1 MLAIMNRTKHI
12 FTTAFFLLTVV
23 LPAEIS
29 FSSCKSN
36 EIAKKLINSN
46 PAAYN
51 STAVPGKS
59 LKNIEDTESINGILP
74 EHIYIATLTQTF
86 AHGYEFCI
94 SGGRIMMKKKNGS
107 TWNLFL
113 KTGIPFSTKAQL
125 PNTGWFLPPESIT
138 EIAADDDTLIAFDN
152 FGRMYVCPLVKN
164 HFDKKFE
171 WSCTFGWPE
180 KKQLVQNKLVENKRG
195 WATGTRRSNIEWYTD
210 RFGNEH
216 HWGTM
221 GVTTVYFLTKSG
233 REIRFTD
240 SGLPADFSDT
250 ILGPDR
256 GSFTA
261 ESISASGSTIFLID
275 KTGTMFTRL
284 IDYDT
289 MGCDPMFFKYTYVAE
304 KQPYKGSD
312 YRSNFTRWGLPNED
326 WHRQPQIPLMGKARL
341 TKYICIFQ
349 NGKGNDARVLR
360 VAGLSPGGHTGYY
373 WKNLTDV
380 KWQFEKAPLVLPEN
394 SFLPESERGKII
406 RGSKNEYSYAGVI
419 LKDNTTVSSIV
430 CSIDDMTLTSEGSCT
445 LKITKGSETKH
456 IPLYLVEMWTY
467 MTRYDPVFD
476 NTPKSF
482 FVTPHFNEKD
492 ITSSDEEFNELLSDL
507 FKGRNLELFST
518 TATAVGPYLTF
529 NFKKDDTPY
538 TVLLHSSGK
547 SEQSF
552 SVLQPDGED
561 EGRENTTRLDTEKTY
576 TAGDL
581 SLIDAVAEANR
592 QRVSEID
599 RKIKKYKE
607 DATVTGIS
615 RWGYTIADT
624 LAALTLLK
632 KVDMPKIKT
641 MTSFG
646 GRLMSQNA
654 DNFQFLSEYKSFEY
668 PYEKQLAEN
677 TITEC
682 MNLKRKIG
690 ETGKAETD
698 TLFRND
704 YPGYFDMIRL
714 PQEIQGTVLINR
726 KPADAVI
733 WRVDTVSTMPVLLAE
748 YGKGSSR
755 QYIIIEFTSFL
766 SDIRSFLEQNEGVTD
781 SIHPFTSDVVF
792 HVLSA
797 DNSVFKKSWFEKY
810 IVDNTG
816 TFTWDGTGVQVTL
829 QREESNDI
837 NFFISGKELND
848 DD

>member
-1 MLAIMNRTKHI
+1 MLAGMNRTKPI

-36 EIAKKLINSN
+36 KISEKLINPN

-59 LKNIEDTESINGILP
+59 LKNIENSESINGKLP
-74 EHIYIATLTQTF
+74 EHIFIATLTQAF

-94 SGGRIMMKKKNGS
+94 SGGRIMMKKKNSS

-113 KTGIPFSTKAQL
+113 KTGLPFSQKMQL

-195 WATGTRRSNIEWYTD
+195 WATATRRSNIKWYTD

-221 GVTTVYFLTKSG
+221 GVTTVYFLTKDG

-250 ILGPDR
+250 ILGPAR

-261 ESISASGSTIFLID
+261 ENISASGSTVFLID

-312 YRSNFTRWGLPNED
+312 YRSNFTHWGLPNED

-341 TKYICIFQ
+341 TKHICIFQ

-360 VAGLSPGGHTGYY
+360 VAGLSPEGHTGYY
-373 WKNLTDV
+373 WKNLTDI
-380 KWQFEKAPLVLPEN
+380 KWQFEKAPLVLTEG

-406 RGSKNEYSYAGVI
+406 RGNKNEYSYTGVV
-419 LKDNTTVSSIV
+419 LKDNTTVSGIV

-445 LKITKGSETKH
+445 LKITKGTETKQ

-482 FVTPHFNEKD
+482 FVTPHFDAKN
-492 ITSSDEEFNELLSDL
+492 ITSSDAGFNNLLSDL
-507 FKGRNLELFST
+507 FQGRNLELFSA
-518 TATAVGPYLTF
+518 TATAAGPYLTF
-529 NFKKDDTPY
+529 NFRKDTTAY

-547 SEQSF
+547 SEQAF
-552 SVLQPDGED
+552 AGIQAVNTD
-561 EGRENTTRLDTEKTY
+561 ENREQNARLDTKKTY
-576 TAGDL
+576 TAGDIP
-581 SLIDAVAEANR
+581 LIDAVAEMNR
-592 QRVSEID
+592 QKIAETNK
-599 RKIKKYKE
+599 KIKRYKE

-632 KVDMPKIKT
+632 QVDMPKIKT

-668 PYEKQLAEN
+668 PYEIQLAEN

-682 MNLKRKIG
+682 TNLKRKIT
-690 ETGKAETD
+690 ENGKAETD
-698 TLFRND
+698 ALFRSD
-704 YPGYFDMIRL
+704 YQGYFDLVRL
-714 PQEIQGTVLINR
+714 PQEIKGTVLINR
-726 KPADAVI
+726 KTADAVI
-733 WRVDTVSTMPVLLAE
+733 WRINTVSTIPALLAE
-748 YGKGSSR
+748 YDSGKDR
-755 QYIIIEFTSFL
+755 QYIIIEFTSFIADVHSCL
-766 SDIRSFLEQNEGVTD
+766 AQKGNAPD
-781 SIHPFTSDVVF
+781 SVHPFTADVVF

-797 DNSVFKKSWFEKY
+797 GSSVFKENWFDKY

-816 TFTWDGTGVQVTL
+816 TFTWDGTEVHVTL
-829 QREESNDI
+829 KSEETNGI
-837 NFFISGKELND
+837 NFFISDKEIND

>member
-1 MLAIMNRTKHI
+1 MNRTKHI
-12 FTTAFFLLTVV
+12 FTTVFFLLTVV

-36 EIAKKLINSN
+36 EITKRLISSN

-51 STAVPGKS
+51 STAVPGRS
-59 LKNIEDTESINGILP
+59 LKNIEDTESINGTLP

-94 SGGRIMMKKKNGS
+94 SDGKIMMKKKNGT
-107 TWNLFL
+107 TWTPFL
-113 KTGIPFSTKAQL
+113 KTGIPFSKKPQL

-180 KKQLVQNKLVENKRG
+180 KKQLVQNRLVEEKRG
-195 WATGTRRSNIEWYTD
+195 WATATRRSNIEWYTD

-221 GVTTVYFLTKSG
+221 GVTTVYFLTKNG
-233 REIRFTD
+233 KEIRFTD

-250 ILGPDR
+250 ILGPAR

-261 ESISASGSTIFLID
+261 ENISASGSTVFLID

-360 VAGLSPGGHTGYY
+360 VAGLSPEGHTGYY
-373 WKNLTDV
+373 WKNLTDIR
-380 KWQFEKAPLVLPEN
+380 WQFETVPLVLPED

-406 RGSKNEYSYAGVI
+406 RGSKNEYSYTGVI
-419 LKDNTTVSSIV
+419 LKDKTTISGIV
-430 CSIDDMTLTSEGSCT
+430 CSIEDMTLTSEGSCT
-445 LKITKGSETKH
+445 LKITRGNETTK

-482 FVTPHFNEKD
+482 FVTPHFDANE
-492 ITSSDEEFNELLSDL
+492 ITSSDAIFNDLLSDL
-507 FKGRNLELFST
+507 FSGRNLELFST

-529 NFKKDDTPY
+529 NFKKDDTAY
-538 TVLLHSSGK
+538 TILLRSSGT
-547 SEQSF
+547 SEQAF
-552 SVLQPDGED
+552 SDIQTGSA
-561 EGRENTTRLDTEKTY
+561 NTGKESTPRLDMEKTY
-576 TAGDL
+576 TAGDM
-581 SLIDAVAEANR
+581 SYIDAVAEANR
-592 QRVSEID
+592 QRVSGID
-599 RKIKKYKE
+599 RDMRKYKE
-607 DATVTGIS
+607 DAATTDIS

-646 GRLMSQNA
+646 GRLMIQNA

-668 PYEKQLAEN
+668 PYEKQLAES

-682 MNLKRKIG
+682 MNLKRKIT
-690 ETGKAETD
+690 ETGKARTD
-698 TLFRND
+698 VLFRND
-704 YPGYFDMIRL
+704 YPEYFDLIRL
-714 PQEIQGTVLINR
+714 PQEINGTVRVNR

-766 SDIRSFLEQNEGVTD
+766 PGIRSCLEGNKDAPD
-781 SIHPFTSDVVF
+781 SAHPFTSDVVF

-797 DNSVFKKSWFEKY
+797 DDSVFKKNWFDKY

-816 TFTWDGTGVQVTL
+816 TFTWDGTEAHVTL
-829 QREESNDI
+829 KSEETNGI
-837 NFFISGKELND
+837 NFFISDKENND